1 MPIRCCVGRVLVHL
15 HGSPKDKSVLA
26 IVKDYESRVRGRGI
40 SVIIHQDKDRENYE
54 KKLSEPGGILVIMD
68 ERGKQFTSAEL
79 ADWLKSTKLD
89 FEQTNFAVGPSEGF
103 SEEIKTS
110 SKHLISLSSLTFT
123 HEMAAALL
131 LEQLYRATEINRG
144 SPYHRE

>member
-54 KKLSEPGGILVIMD
+54 KKLSETGGILVIMD
-68 ERGKQFTSAEL
+68 
-79 ADWLKSTKLD
+79 
-89 FEQTNFAVGPSEGF
+89 
-103 SEEIKTS
+103 
-110 SKHLISLSSLTFT
+110 
-123 HEMAAALL
+123 
-131 LEQLYRATEINRG
+131 
-144 SPYHRE
+144 